1 MKAVRALLLS
11 SESGEDLCA
20 GLKEILQQHL
30 PKHSILTTETLP
42 CRDGHPSY
50 NVTRRPAVNRD
61 LDILFIIMKQ
71 IERDQVAAAV
81 RSVVADSP
89 LLPAVLV
96 LESCDPAD
104 VLELLRLGIS
114 DFVTSPFR
122 PVDVV
127 PRVLRLLD
135 QTCLKREPVM
145 AIKEKLG
152 LKQIVGECPAFVS
165 VISQF
170 PMVAGCDASVLLLG
184 ETGTGKELCA
194 RAIHYLSPRARKPFT
209 PVNCGAIPSE
219 LVENELFGHESEA
232 FTGASSRR
240 TGLIQETDGGT
251 LFLDEIDCLPLLAQV
266 KLLRFLQDREY
277 RPLGAGR
284 NSHADVRV
292 LAASNGDLAEAVS
305 TGRLRRDFYY
315 RLNTIQLLLPPLRE
329 READI
334 PLLAEHFLR
343 KYSDRFGKRIAR
355 YSAAAMRM
363 LTRYSWP
370 GNVRELEHVIER
382 AVVMTE
388 GLIVAQDSIS
398 VPADGGSEPAESF
411 RDRKARMV
419 AEFEKSYIEDL
430 LKDSEGNITRAA
442 EAARKDRRALRLLI
456 RKHKIDVKTFKAASK

>member
-1 MKAVRALLLS
+1 M
-11 SESGEDLCA
+11 
-20 GLKEILQQHL
+20 ILQEHL
-30 PKHSILTTETLP
+30 PKQSTLISETLP
-42 CRDGHPSY
+42 TWDCDPRHK
-50 NVTRRPAVNRD
+50 VTLPPAPAPNPQLIFLMMAR
-61 LDILFIIMKQ
+61 
-71 IERDQVAAAV
+71 IELCEIGAV
-81 RSVVADSP
+81 IRSVVARSP
-89 LLPAVLV
+89 LLPVILV
-96 LESCDPAD
+96 VDSCEPAD
-104 VLELLRLGIS
+104 LIEVLKLGVS
-114 DFVTSPFR
+114 DFVTSPLR

-127 PRVLRLLD
+127 PRALRLLD
-135 QTCLKREPVM
+135 QARLKREPVI
-145 AIKEKLG
+145 AIKERIG

-165 VISQF
+165 VINQF

-209 PVNCGAIPSE
+209 PVNCGAIPSD

-240 TGLIQETDGGT
+240 AGLIQETDGGT

-284 NSHADVRV
+284 NSYADVRV
-292 LAASNGDLAEAVS
+292 IAASNGDLAEAVR

-315 RLNTIQLLLPPLRE
+315 RLNTIQLLLPPLRDRQE
-329 READI
+329 DI

-343 KYSDRFGKRIAR
+343 KYSDRFNKLISG

-363 LTRYSWP
+363 LARYSWP

-382 AVVMTE
+382 AVVITRDQMV
-388 GLIVAQDSIS
+388 GQGSIS
-398 VPADGGSEPAESF
+398 LPAETGSEAVESF

-419 AEFEKSYIEDL
+419 AEFEKSYIEGL
-430 LKDSEGNITRAA
+430 LKTAGGNITRAA

-456 RKHKIDVKTFKAASK
+456 RKHKIDVKTFKATAK